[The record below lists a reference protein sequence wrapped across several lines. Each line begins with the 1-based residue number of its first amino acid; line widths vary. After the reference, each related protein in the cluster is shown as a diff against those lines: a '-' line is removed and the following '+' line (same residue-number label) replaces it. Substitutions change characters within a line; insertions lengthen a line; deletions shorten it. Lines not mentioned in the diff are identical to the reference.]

1 LAPAPARSAVGTLLP
16 PLANATSAAAPEALP
31 EEGPLFPAAP
41 NAAPAPLTARPHDL
55 TAGLIGLQASLAA
68 GGNGSLEMAAGRSPR
83 APAPSQPVLA
93 TDPASPA
100 AASPD
105 PGRADPA
112 LAALGLRP
120 SPNALPKPQP
130 NAVQGMADA
139 ANDDLASGDGL
150 QLGANPQQP
159 PPASTSV
166 TPAKPMAGQ
175 GEIGVGAIKAAATQN
190 VDEPHAG
197 NADLL
202 PFPGDS
208 LELQGEPGEIGRPG
222 AAARTAALQGTPAQ
236 QIARASVQGVERLS
250 VQLHP
255 ADLGSVEIHVD
266 VARDGQVSAHIT
278 AESAETLELLQRDVR
293 MLERG
298 LGESGVRLES
308 GGLSFS
314 LRQEQQPG
322 QGFNPGADQRG
333 GQPGGRSPAPAAET
347 AADAQPAR
355 RLSQHL
361 LDISA

>member
-1 LAPAPARSAVGTLLP
+1 
-16 PLANATSAAAPEALP
+16 
-31 EEGPLFPAAP
+31 
-41 NAAPAPLTARPHDL
+41 
-55 TAGLIGLQASLAA
+55 
-68 GGNGSLEMAAGRSPR
+68 
-83 APAPSQPVLA
+83 
-93 TDPASPA
+93 
-100 AASPD
+100 
-105 PGRADPA
+105 
-112 LAALGLRP
+112 
-120 SPNALPKPQP
+120 
-130 NAVQGMADA
+130 MADA